1 MERPTARQSAW
12 QWQER
17 IGIRDR
23 KTLDG
28 DQSLFFNRLMD
39 LGDPLE
45 DFDAVNKKYVDD
57 VFGDGEI
64 IVVIGSVDDI
74 ADLDLDPGSI
84 AGSDAD
90 AVMAVHLAMYDHT
103 LIGSGVDLTEHLAAY
118 DHTNIHPSNIIDGD
132 TVDVSGRDTGDVLTW
147 NGAMWVPAPSS
158 GGVAGGI
165 PDFDVAV
172 VLEGTTI
179 KVINNEGTVIDTG
192 VLGTDDTDCFDTAV
206 TACPHNGKLYVGPG
220 TFTLEANKIFYLN
233 GGDEG
238 SAANPFYYAIGILD
252 GKNIDFCGAGVGST
266 ILKMADGQ
274 HYEDHHAVM
283 ILNRAHWWGYGA
295 TMFVVSDMTLDGNK
309 DNQAEWYYD
318 GAGLI
323 LTGSIASNFRFQRL
337 WIKNSFG
344 YGIYCGNNGSGPV
357 AGLVFNDIRATNC
370 YKSAITTD
378 TVCGLLINNCL
389 IEDSNAG
396 IECVG
401 NQPDYLTRPRDA
413 IVISDVICRR
423 AGIILWTVN
432 DVTMNGVYMDCTD
445 APLQCGLL
453 IHSAIRV
460 VISASKFIN
469 NTDYKYST
477 FIDANTYMDDGPC
490 QVFFND
496 CNFEGS
502 YAFRILGEAEVIMHD
517 GQIQGQRSCVYM
529 IGEYLEPVACT
540 LRMYGTELLAL
551 KPIGSDPKPT
561 SLLDIAEGGFVQMVR
576 CEAPKVGGFQVAAGG
591 YYLATD
597 CTGPG
602 LEGFSSR
609 WRLEEG
615 TYVATPAS
623 TSTITTLISRSGVI
637 PIGTPIAYR
646 IGGVFYF
653 GIVRNVTLDTIMVAG
668 APLSGDIQI
677 LLLGVSE
684 QIGQADYVIPGV
696 FSAIAEDELIKTF
709 QKSHSFWRGKPA
721 YLVHISHIVQ
731 ALDSTVQ
738 PNVTV
743 LINGSAVGTD
753 NANTGLPVALVVQST
768 GVGINPLNYRVEY
781 GDVIELATT
790 AGGTGDASDLTAFLT
805 FISES

>member
-17 IGIRDR
+17 IGIADR

-28 DQSLFFNRLMD
+28 DQSVYFNRLMD
-39 LGDPLE
+39 LGDPIE
-45 DFDAVNKKYVDD
+45 PYDVAHKKYVDD
-57 VFGDGEI
+57 ALLHAGGGGGEE
-64 IVVIGSVDDI
+64 
-74 ADLDLDPGSI
+74 
-84 AGSDAD
+84 
-90 AVMAVHLAMYDHT
+90 VM
-103 LIGSGVDLTEHLAAY
+103 IEHLATF
-118 DHTNIHPSNIIDGD
+118 DHPAIHPSNIVDGD
-132 TVDVSGRDTGDVLTW
+132 PVDVTGRDTGDVLTW

-179 KVINNEGTVIDTG
+179 KVINNEGTTLDTG

-238 SAANPFYYAIGILD
+238 SASNPFYYAIGILD
-252 GKNIDFCGAGVGST
+252 GKNIDFCGSGIGST
-266 ILKMADGQ
+266 ILKLAPGQ
-274 HYEDHHAVM
+274 HYENHHAVM
-283 ILNRAHWWGYGA
+283 ILNRAHWWGDGA

-309 DNQAEWYYD
+309 AEQAEWYYD
-318 GAGLI
+318 GPGLI

-337 WIKNSFG
+337 WLKDSFG

-357 AGLVFNDIRATNC
+357 TGLVFSDIRATNC
-370 YKSAITTD
+370 YKSAIMTD
-378 TVCGLLINNCL
+378 TVCGLLITNCL

-401 NQPDYLTRPRDA
+401 NQPDYLTRSRDS
-413 IVISDVICRR
+413 IVISDVICHR
-423 AGIILWTVN
+423 AGITIWTVN
-432 DVTMNGVYMDCTD
+432 DVTMNSVYMDCTG
-445 APLQCGLL
+445 APLQYGLL

-460 VISASKFIN
+460 VVSASKFIN
-469 NTDYKYST
+469 NTNYKYST
-477 FIDANTYMDDGPC
+477 FIDANTYMEDGPC

-502 YAFRILGEAEVIMHD
+502 YAFRILGEAEIIMHD

-529 IGEYLEPVACT
+529 IGEYLAPVECT

-551 KPIGSDPKPT
+551 KPIGEDPEPT
-561 SLLDIAEGGFVQMVR
+561 FLLDIAEGGFVQMVR

-653 GIVRNVTLDTIMVAG
+653 GIVQNVTLDTITVAG

-684 QIGQADYVIPGV
+684 QVGQADYVIPGV

-709 QKSHSFWRGKPA
+709 QKSHSVWRGRPA
-721 YLVHISHIVQ
+721 YLVWIGNIVQ
-731 ALDSTVQ
+731 VLDSTVQ
-738 PNVTV
+738 PKINVT
-743 LINGSAVGTD
+743 INGSAVSTD
-753 NANTGLPVALVVQST
+753 NGGDGIAIGVVLQST
-768 GVGINPLNYRVEY
+768 SVGIDPATYRIEN
-781 GDVIELATT
+781 GDVIEVTT
-790 AGGTGDASDLTAFLT
+790 TQGGTGDASDLTAFLT

>member
-1 MERPTARQSAW
+1 MVITANPPKFDKRQPSRGDYDAIVYIDGS
-12 QWQER
+12 QVIAEDSN
-17 IGIRDR
+17 GR
-23 KTLDG
+23 K
-28 DQSLFFNRLMD
+28 
-39 LGDPLE
+39 
-45 DFDAVNKKYVDD
+45 
-57 VFGDGEI
+57 
-64 IVVIGSVDDI
+64 I
-74 ADLDLDPGSI
+74 A
-84 AGSDAD
+84 
-90 AVMAVHLAMYDHT
+90 
-103 LIGSGVDLTEHLAAY
+103 SGVA
-118 DHTNIHPSNIIDGD
+118 
-132 TVDVSGRDTGDVLTW
+132 
-147 NGAMWVPAPSS
+147 
-158 GGVAGGI
+158 
-165 PDFDVAV
+165 
-172 VLEGTTI
+172 
-179 KVINNEGTVIDTG
+179 
-192 VLGTDDTDCFDTAV
+192 GTDDTDCFDTAV
-206 TACPHNGKLYVGPG
+206 AACPHNGKLYVGPG
-220 TFTLEANKIFYLN
+220 TFTLEANKLFYLN

-238 SAANPFYYAIGILD
+238 SASNPFYYAIGILD
-252 GKNIDFCGAGVGST
+252 GKNIDFCGSGVGST

-283 ILNRAHWWGYGA
+283 ILNRCHWWGDGA
-295 TMFVVSDMTLDGNK
+295 TMFAVSDMTLDGNRAG
-309 DNQAEWYYD
+309 QAEWYYD
-318 GAGLI
+318 GPGLI

-337 WIKNSFG
+337 WLKDSFG
-344 YGIYCGNNGSGPV
+344 YGVYCGNNGSGPV
-357 AGLVFNDIRATNC
+357 TGLVFSDIRATNC
-370 YKSAITTD
+370 YKSAIMTD
-378 TVCGLLINNCL
+378 TVCGLLINNC
-389 IEDSNAG
+389 IVEDCSSG

-423 AGIILWTVN
+423 AGITLWTVN
-432 DVTMNGVYMDCTD
+432 DVTMNGVYMDCTG
-445 APLQCGLL
+445 APLQYGLL

-460 VISASKFIN
+460 MISASKFIN
-469 NTDYKYST
+469 NTNYKYST

-490 QVFFND
+490 QVFFNN

-502 YAFRILGEAEVIMHD
+502 YAFRILGEAEVIMHG

-551 KPIGSDPKPT
+551 KPIGSDPEPT

-576 CEAPKVGGFQVAAGG
+576 CEAPAAGKFQVAAGG
-591 YYLATD
+591 DFLATD
-597 CTGPG
+597 CTGVG
-602 LEGFSSR
+602 LDGYNSR

-637 PIGTPIAYR
+637 PIGTPIAYK

-653 GIVRNVTLDTIMVAG
+653 GIVRNVTPDTITVAG
-668 APLSGDIQI
+668 APLSGDIQR
-677 LLLGVSE
+677 LLLGVAE
-684 QIGQADYVIPGV
+684 QVVQADYVIPGA
-696 FSAIAEDELIKTF
+696 FGAAAEDELIKTF

-731 ALDSTVQ
+731 ELDSTVQ

-768 GVGINPLNYRVEY
+768 DVGINPLNYRVEY

-805 FISES
+805 FVSES

>member
-17 IGIRDR
+17 IGVRDR

-103 LIGSGVDLTEHLAAY
+103 
-118 DHTNIHPSNIIDGD
+118 NIHPSNIIDGD

-179 KVINNEGTVIDTG
+179 KVINNEGTTLDTG

-266 ILKMADGQ
+266 ILKMANGQ
-274 HYEDHHAVM
+274 HYEGHHAVM

-423 AGIILWTVN
+423 AGITLWTVN

-445 APLQCGLL
+445 APLQYGLL

-529 IGEYLEPVACT
+529 IGEYLAPVECT

-653 GIVRNVTLDTIMVAG
+653 GIVQNVTLDTITVAG

-684 QIGQADYVIPGV
+684 QVGQADYVIPGV
-696 FSAIAEDELIKTF
+696 FSAIAEDELIKTY
-709 QKSHSFWRGKPA
+709 QKSHSVWRGRPA
-721 YLVHISHIVQ
+721 YLVWIGNIVQ
-731 ALDSTVQ
+731 VLDSTVQ
-738 PNVTV
+738 PKINVT
-743 LINGSAVGTD
+743 INGSAVSTD
-753 NANTGLPVALVVQST
+753 NGGDGIAIGVVLQST
-768 GVGINPLNYRVEY
+768 SVGIDPATYKIEN
-781 GDVIELATT
+781 GDVIEVTT
-790 AGGTGDASDLTAFLT
+790 TQGGTGDASDLTAFLT